1 MKKFV
6 TRLRVVRVSNIEL
19 IKSYFNDKY
28 NCTVNLLLD
37 KDDGNYFIEYIGRD
51 GDLLNIEEIRP
62 HEVEYYLN

>member
-1 MKKFV
+1 
-6 TRLRVVRVSNIEL
+6 VRVSNIEL

>member
-6 TRLRVVRVSNIEL
+6 TRLRVAQVSNIEL
-19 IKSYFNDKY
+19 IKSYFDDKY

>member
-1 MKKFV
+1 M
-6 TRLRVVRVSNIEL
+6 SNIEL